1 MANQTVFIVNPTA
14 TAFSDVN
21 GALEDIPAYSM
32 GVDGTGATCVLT
44 DGEQAT
50 FAAAHPKALIIGS
63 TASQEER
70 RLASKI
76 LRLGKNPGA

>member
-1 MANQTVFIVNPTA
+1 MANQTVFVVNPTA
-14 TAFSDVN
+14 TAFTDVN
-21 GALEDIPAYSM
+21 AAGDDVPAYSM
-32 GVDGTGATCVLT
+32 GTGGLGTTIVMT
-44 DGEQAT
+44 DAEQAT

-70 RLASKI
+70 RIASKI